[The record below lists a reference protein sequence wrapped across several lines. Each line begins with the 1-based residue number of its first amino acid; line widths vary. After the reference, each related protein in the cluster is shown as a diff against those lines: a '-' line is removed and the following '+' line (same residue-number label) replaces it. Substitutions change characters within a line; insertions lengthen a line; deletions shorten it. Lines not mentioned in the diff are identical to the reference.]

1 MKKLLTISTLLMLF
15 VGLISCNVS
24 GITGSKNVIK
34 KSRTITESFNAI
46 KVSQGINVYLKQSDN
61 ISVTV
66 EADDNIYDLLITEVK
81 DNVLHIYFDK
91 NVGRV
96 KAKNV
101 YVSMK
106 EIVAL
111 TASSGADIEGSGKIT
126 GNTLKLKAS
135 SGADIELEVDVKE
148 LTCSSSSGS
157 DIDVSGICN
166 ILEASSSS
174 GSDIDAGN
182 LKSNKVDA
190 ESSSGSDIT
199 VFVVESLKADA
210 SSGADIIYKGEP
222 KEKDIE
228 KSSGGSVSGR

>member
-1 MKKLLTISTLLMLF
+1 MKTLLTISALLILF

-24 GITGSKNVIK
+24 GVTGSNNVIK
-34 KSRTITESFNAI
+34 KSRTISESFNAI
-46 KVSQGINVYLKQSDN
+46 KVSQGIDVYLKQSDK

-96 KAKNV
+96 KAKKV

-106 EIVAL
+106 DIVSL

-126 GNTLKLKAS
+126 GNTLILKAS

-157 DIDVSGICN
+157 DIDVSGNCN
-166 ILEASSSS
+166 KLDASSSS
-174 GSDIDAGN
+174 GSDINAEN
-182 LKSNKVDA
+182 LKSNHVDA

-199 VFVVESLKADA
+199 VYVVESLKADA
-210 SSGADIIYKGEP
+210 SSGGDIRYKGEP

-228 KSSGGSVSGR
+228 KSSGGGVSGR